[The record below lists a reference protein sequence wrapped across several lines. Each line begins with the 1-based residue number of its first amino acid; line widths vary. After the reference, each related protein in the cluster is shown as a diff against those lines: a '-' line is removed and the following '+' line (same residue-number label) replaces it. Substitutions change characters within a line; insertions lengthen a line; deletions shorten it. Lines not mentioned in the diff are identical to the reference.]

1 VCALCAF
8 GGPLSC
14 TELSGG
20 NVANSVTILRF
31 VRSSLQRLHRYDKF
45 ESSQI
50 SEGVA
55 GAAVAWLRAIQFCLC
70 SRRRR
75 VKRFFTAS
83 RTSWRRRRW
92 TLWTWRRTRT
102 GRKIRSAESFR
113 FAVPGTGRVAIGC
126 SAEFTAGTAASTP
139 ITSCRI
145 SARGPNCRSMRS
157 PRLLPGKRRP
167 RSGICAAFP
176 RQ

>member
-1 VCALCAF
+1 MCALCAF

-31 VRSSLQRLHRYDKF
+31 VRSSLQRLYRYDKF

-50 SEGVA
+50 SEGPV
-55 GAAVAWLRAIQFCLC
+55 GADLSWLCAIQFCLC
-70 SRRRR
+70 SRRRFVR
-75 VKRFFTAS
+75 RFFTAS
-83 RTSWRRRRW
+83 PTSWRRRR
-92 TLWTWRRTRT
+92 TLWTWTRTR
-102 GRKIRSAESFR
+102 RNVRPVESLR

-139 ITSCRI
+139 NTSHGI
-145 SARGPNCRSMRS
+145 SARGPNCRSMQS
-157 PRLLPGKRRP
+157 PRPLPGKRQP